1 MTPHEVAADQPRL
14 LRFQNEVAYLD
25 RMRPSEDEV
34 RVDTE
39 LLGSKDGVLVI
50 AWLWPNSF
58 YSSAFDPFV
67 DASRENQ
74 LLWEYV
80 AKDSKP
86 VGEEPATAFRKASRA
101 IDRRRQRR
109 REVTARRFDVII
121 RLTATAVGCSV
132 EDLKTHLQWATP
144 LTELELERL
153 LHGDTP
159 FPFPVIVRLCS
170 ALQLVFT
177 DAWVLVEPQR
187 LAHRIAQ
194 SVLASEISDHLRLLT
209 LDNLKSAVRK
219 LPRAS
224 VDAEQ
229 AQGPDTYSAPRPG
242 GRYWSLYEALAADE
256 RQYPNYTI
264 AEIDRLLVEAG
275 EPPLPVSATT
285 DRSWWAGTGAK
296 TEGRPQVSAW
306 WAAGYRIRSI
316 AIDPSSGGVASIRFI
331 ALPGRGEWLVNPERT
346 AQREYRIPGPLEVG
360 IYPDVEGIAI
370 ALTEF
375 ASQTQALRRGLNLD
389 GITAGLSELSGQI
402 QALKKVNLE
411 GIAAGFG
418 ELARSGEAQAR
429 DLEESR
435 AVLDRLKAPNRS
447 NVPDD
452 PDIRHLIEFLRQLG
466 EADRSQ
472 IERHFSQLRNE
483 PVDAAWMT
491 NLLTKARRQG
501 WTTNNGTR
509 SRPRWT
515 TTLAPDHLAEDT
527 AATPNSEK
535 PIDSGGAVPLE

>member
-1 MTPHEVAADQPRL
+1 MTPHEVAADQSRL

-67 DASRENQ
+67 GASRENQ

-80 AKDSKP
+80 AKDSEP

-121 RLTATAVGCSV
+121 KLTATAVGCSV
-132 EDLKTHLQWATP
+132 EDLKTHIQWVTP

-256 RQYPNYTI
+256 RPYPNYTI

-275 EPPLPVSATT
+275 EPPLPVSART

-331 ALPGRGEWLVNPERT
+331 ALPGRSEWLVNPERT
-346 AQREYRIPGPLEVG
+346 AQREYRLPGPLEVW

-402 QALKKVNLE
+402 QPLKKVNLE
-411 GIAAGFG
+411 GITAGFG

-472 IERHFSQLRNE
+472 IERYFSQLRNE

-527 AATPNSEK
+527 AATPNSET

>member
-1 MTPHEVAADQPRL
+1 MTPHEVAADTSRL

-25 RMRPSEDEV
+25 RMQPSEDEV
-34 RVDTE
+34 RDDTE
-39 LLGSKDGVLVI
+39 LLRSKEGILVI
-50 AWLWPNSF
+50 AWLWPNLI
-58 YSSAFDPFV
+58 YDPEFDPF
-67 DASRENQ
+67 DASRENPV
-74 LLWEYV
+74 LWENV
-80 AKDSKP
+80 ARDSES
-86 VGEEPATAFRKASRA
+86 VGEEPATVFRTTSRA

-109 REVTARRFDVII
+109 REVAARRFGAII
-121 RLTATAVGCSV
+121 ELTARAVDCSV
-132 EDLKTHLQWATP
+132 EDLKTHLKWAAP

-153 LHGDTP
+153 LRGDTP
-159 FPFPVIVRLCS
+159 FLFPVVVRVCS

-177 DAWVLVEPQR
+177 DAWVLVDQQR

-219 LPRAS
+219 LPRES

-242 GRYWSLYEALAADE
+242 GRYWSLYEALAADK
-256 RQYPNYTI
+256 RQYPNYTL

-275 EPPLPVSATT
+275 EQPLPVSART

-316 AIDPSSGGVASIRFI
+316 AIDPSSGRVASIRFA
-331 ALPGRGEWLVNPERT
+331 ALPGRGEWLANPERT
-346 AQREYRIPGPLEVG
+346 AQREYRLPGPLEVW

-370 ALTEF
+370 ALTDF
-375 ASQTQALRRGLNLD
+375 ANQTEALTRGLNLE
-389 GITAGLSELSGQI
+389 GLKAGLSE
-402 QALKKVNLE
+402 
-411 GIAAGFG
+411 F
-418 ELARSGEAQAR
+418 ARAGEAQAR
-429 DLEESR
+429 GLDLEESR

-472 IERHFSQLRNE
+472 IERHFSQLRKE

-515 TTLAPDHLAEDT
+515 TTLAPE
-527 AATPNSEK
+527 P
-535 PIDSGGAVPLE
+535 GGGHRRHS